1 MNNTNKQENPFNE
14 KKVNWDELAAIG
26 ILRDELAASGEL
38 DTLLKGEKTGTISLQ
53 LILLG
58 VDVEMDATLQL
69 VGGEENPIL
78 EITGITP
85 NK

>member
-1 MNNTNKQENPFNE
+1 MNTNNKSNPFNE
-14 KKVNWDELAAIG
+14 KEVKWDELAAIG

-38 DTLLKGEKTGTISLQ
+38 ETLLKGEKTGVLSLQ

-69 VGGEENPIL
+69 VGNEDEPVL
-78 EITGITP
+78 EIIGI
-85 NK
+85 NANS